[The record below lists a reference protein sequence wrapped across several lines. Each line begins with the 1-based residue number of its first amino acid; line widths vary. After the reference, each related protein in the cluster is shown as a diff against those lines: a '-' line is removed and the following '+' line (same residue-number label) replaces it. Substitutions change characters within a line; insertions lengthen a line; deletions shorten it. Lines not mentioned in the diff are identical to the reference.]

1 MKCMKQNTNFTL
13 QRNMSSLAEIGL
25 TCISKML
32 MNITAKDSDGLV
44 LKDIFR
50 DDRQNIDDWNA
61 TS

>member
-1 MKCMKQNTNFTL
+1 
-13 QRNMSSLAEIGL
+13 MSSLAEIGL